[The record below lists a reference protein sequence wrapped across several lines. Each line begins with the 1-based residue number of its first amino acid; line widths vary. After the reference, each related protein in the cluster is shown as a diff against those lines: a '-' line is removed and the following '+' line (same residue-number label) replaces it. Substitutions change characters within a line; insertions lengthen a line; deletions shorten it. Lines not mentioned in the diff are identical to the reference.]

1 MECAKKFGEQAIH
14 VHPGYQETV
23 DYQKRIDEILLH
35 LLYNFSLLFLLE
47 LFVRLVI
54 VHLLCS
60 QR

>member
-1 MECAKKFGEQAIH
+1 MECAKKFDEQATH

-23 DYQKRIDEILLH
+23 DYRKKLMKFFIH
-35 LLYNFSLLFLLE
+35 LLYNFSFLFLLE

-54 VHLLCS
+54 IHLLCS